1 MYLISLYFDDKTNR
15 ILQRYIGQIAEKTGN
30 MFMTEN
36 HVPPHM
42 TVSAIEARNVDVLR
56 PVFES
61 LKGKMKSGSVQFVS
75 VGQLLPYVFYTTPV
89 LNSYLLDVSQQV
101 YETMKDIDETTISK
115 YYKPLSWLP
124 HVTLGKTLSKEQ
136 MQLAFQ
142 VMQESFI
149 PFEGSVTE
157 IGLAKVNPHE
167 DVVRFE
173 LTGMI

>member
-149 PFEGSVTE
+149 PFEGIVTE